1 MTHSERQSRLCN
13 TPNPS
18 RSRTLSSS
26 SQDYRSR
33 ASRGTWHSAEPSS
46 FHPAHRIRVGGSQMV
61 TSNQTVFFS
70 APAYNHNDL
79 VIYDP
84 SMQASGS
91 VIHFPRWTCVEPRR
105 ARGYDLPVVR
115 ERPHLNRVCKLQK
128 RDVPLSRGD
137 MGVEQHKRHKTF
149 MRAVCDVFYH
159 SQSRAVGR
167 VLAFPCSPSFP
178 E

>member
-1 MTHSERQSRLCN
+1 MNGNPACVILPTQVDPGRYLVRHKIIALEPAVARGTLQSQV
-13 TPNPS
+13 
-18 RSRTLSSS
+18 LSILHTESASVAPKWLHPTRPSS
-26 SQDYRSR
+26 SQ
-33 ASRGTWHSAEPSS
+33 
-46 FHPAHRIRVGGSQMV
+46 
-61 TSNQTVFFS
+61 